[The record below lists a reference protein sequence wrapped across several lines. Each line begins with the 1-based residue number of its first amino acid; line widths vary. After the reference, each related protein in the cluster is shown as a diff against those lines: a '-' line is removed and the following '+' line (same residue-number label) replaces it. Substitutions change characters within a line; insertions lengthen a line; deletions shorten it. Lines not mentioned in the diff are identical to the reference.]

1 MNHYLWAKTKKYGLN
16 LALCFFSHSF
26 VYAWDCHFLI
36 TYSALENRLSEQ
48 PSVVV
53 ETLEDFLTKEREGLT
68 QVFAKQEEWSRQHIK
83 HYPSLPT
90 YLRWNTKNTSTPLTL
105 QFVEAIRVNPLMTFP
120 LFVQY
125 PPGVKS
131 PAPDHPMHL
140 EQLVVPELLHST
152 SVHIPNPPLMQ
163 LFPKDLLSP
172 LEILATA
179 SDEPDYGMDINLWED
194 NPSWFGKIYGWGEQP
209 FGSKTLSF
217 SSQVPFHMGLYHDSS
232 IIYAFAPYLERTY
245 PEFRIHQYLNLSRY
259 AFATGHAYWGYR
271 FLGWALHYAQDLT
284 QPYHS
289 TVSPNV
295 SIAKL
300 LYVDALKLMGIT
312 SPEQNLIQLLTNRHN
327 SLENYEY
334 YYLKNK
340 LENKK
345 ETAISDS
352 TTDKNYPEYT
362 DMYPRKVIAKESNLL
377 AASIDKIMSEV
388 FPVRYVW
395 DANYIFYQTETSV
408 NLFDL
413 VKESTNLEAFNK
425 QLNTLLG
432 HAGAHTRKIV
442 GYAQTTFKTPP

>member
-1 MNHYLWAKTKKYGLN
+1 MNYHLWAKTKKYGLH
-16 LALCFFSHSF
+16 LALCLFSHSCI
-26 VYAWDCHFLI
+26 YAWDCHFLV
-36 TYSALENRLSEQ
+36 TYSALEHRLSGQ
-48 PSVVV
+48 PSVVA

-68 QVFAKQEEWSRQHIK
+68 QVFAELEEWSGKHIK
-83 HYPSLPT
+83 HYPPLPT
-90 YLRWNTKNTSTPLTL
+90 YLRWNTKNTTTPLTL
-105 QFVEAIRVNPLMTFP
+105 QFAEAIRVNPLMTFP

-131 PAPDHPMHL
+131 PATDHPMDL
-140 EQLVVPELLHST
+140 DKLVVPELLRST
-152 SVHIPNPPLMQ
+152 SVRIPNPPLMQ
-163 LFPKDLLSP
+163 VVSNDLLSP

-217 SSQVPFHMGLYHDSS
+217 SSQVPFHMGLYYEPS

-245 PEFRIHQYLNLSRY
+245 PEFRIHQYLQLSRY

-289 TVSPNV
+289 TLSPNV
-295 SIAKL
+295 PIAKL

-340 LENKK
+340 LENKQK
-345 ETAISDS
+345 TAISDS
-352 TTDKNYPEYT
+352 TTDKKYPAYT
-362 DMYPRKVIAKESNLL
+362 DTYPRNVIAKESNDL
-377 AASIDKIMSEV
+377 AASIDKVMSEV
-388 FPVRYVW
+388 FPMRYVW
-395 DANYIFYQTETSV
+395 DANYIFYQTEKDV

-413 VKESTNLEAFNK
+413 VQGSANLDALDK

-442 GYAQTTFKTPP
+442 DHALTTFKTSP